1 MTTERREP
9 TEGQLAWKLNPALH
23 VVNEIIFFSVCLQE
37 LVYLVYELIVSP
49 VSYHFHIAL

>member
-23 VVNEIIFFSVCLQE
+23 VVNEIIFFSVWLQE